1 MKITNVYFDTE
12 FTELSLRGKLIS
24 IGMITDDGS
33 AFYAEFDD
41 FDKNSCSEW
50 VKENVINN
58 LCYNGNEE
66 IDDRFV
72 KSDNDIIMYDNSY
85 KIKLCIIKW
94 LEKIKEKTKCNY
106 IQFVS
111 DVCHYD
117 FVFLIDLFGTAFDLP
132 DYVSPACYDINQ
144 DIANKRFVYKSMR
157 AAFDESR
164 ESILQEKRIEVKGI
178 KHNALY
184 DAKVIKELYHLYY

>member
-1 MKITNVYFDTE
+1 MQ
-12 FTELSLRGKLIS
+12 
-24 IGMITDDGS
+24 
-33 AFYAEFDD
+33 
-41 FDKNSCSEW
+41 
-50 VKENVINN
+50 
-58 LCYNGNEE
+58 
-66 IDDRFV
+66 
-72 KSDNDIIMYDNSY
+72 SDNDIIMYDNSY

-144 DIANKRFVYKSMR
+144 DIASLVTKGLDPHIQHALDYCRVVGNNAVHPGEIKLDDSADIANTLFEMINYIVEDLISRPKKIQERFNSLPKG
-157 AAFDESR
+157 ALNA
-164 ESILQEKRIEVKGI
+164 IEKRDETSKTI
-178 KHNALY
+178 
-184 DAKVIKELYHLYY
+184 